1 MKFPIHHW
9 AFSLGLIAAAAIV
22 GLIGSV
28 LLPGQMMVELAREGG
43 EIETATVLFYLLA
56 LIVLVL
62 RAPSKLDRSS
72 RIAIGLL
79 LAASAAR
86 ELDLHSA
93 LFGISILKSNFYR
106 YYATAPQIVVAL
118 LIILPVLLSAGFLL
132 RRHGRWVLDSARRR
146 WPAAVTT
153 MSILLMLPI
162 VKLLDRSLAIVT
174 DFGIDVSSV
183 TMRAVQLSLEEPL
196 EMLLPLLVI
205 IAIVQQRRATLPA

>member
-1 MKFPIHHW
+1 MKFSIHHW
-9 AFSLGLIAAAAIV
+9 AFALGLIAVAATI
-22 GLIGSV
+22 GLTGSL
-28 LLPGQMMVELAREGG
+28 LLPGQMMDELAREGS
-43 EIETATVLFYLLA
+43 EIENATVLFYLLA

-62 RAPSKLDRSS
+62 RAPANLDRTS
-72 RIAIGLL
+72 RVAIGLL
-79 LAASAAR
+79 LVAGVAR

-93 LFGISILKSNFYR
+93 LFGMSILKSNFYR
-106 YYATAPQIVVAL
+106 HFATAPQIVVAL
-118 LIILPVLLSAGFLL
+118 LIIFPVVLSAGFLL
-132 RRHGRWVLDSARRR
+132 RRHGRWVFDSARRR

-153 MSILLMLPI
+153 MTILLMLPV

-205 IAIVQQRRATLPA
+205 IAIVQQRRATQ